1 MADSQEE
8 FIRGSIEESIRTKTD
23 LANEEG
29 IALIARATTLVRS
42 ALAKGNKVLFCG
54 NGGSAADCQHL
65 ASELVGRFGRKGKGL
80 PAIALSADTS
90 VLTALAN
97 DTGYENVFSR
107 QLQALGSAGD
117 VLVAIST
124 SGRSSNVL
132 RAAEV
137 ARDLGLKVIGIT
149 GKDGDPLTRLSDV
162 GIQIPSQNPSRIQ
175 ESQLTVGHII
185 CDFVE
190 REIS

>member
-1 MADSQEE
+1 MEASREE
-8 FIRGSIEESIRTKTD
+8 FIRDSMNESIRTKAD

-29 IALIARATTLVRS
+29 IALISRAAALVQT
-42 ALAKGNKVLFCG
+42 ALARGNKVLFCG

-65 ASELVGRFGRKGKGL
+65 ASELVGRLGRKGKGL
-80 PAIALSADTS
+80 PAIALTADTS

-107 QLQALGSAGD
+107 QAEALGSAGD

-124 SGRSSNVL
+124 SGRSSNIL
-132 RAAEV
+132 RAAES
-137 ARDLGLKVIGIT
+137 ARALGMKVIGIT
-149 GKDGDPLTRLSDV
+149 GQEGHPLTKLSDV
-162 GIQIPSQNPSRIQ
+162 GIEVPSSNPSRIQ
-175 ESQLTVGHII
+175 ESQLMVGHII

-190 REIS
+190 RETS